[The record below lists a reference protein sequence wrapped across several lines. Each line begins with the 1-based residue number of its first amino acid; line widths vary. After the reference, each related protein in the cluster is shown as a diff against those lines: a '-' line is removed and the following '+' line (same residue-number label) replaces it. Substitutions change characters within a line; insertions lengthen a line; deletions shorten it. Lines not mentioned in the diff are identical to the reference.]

1 MQVDDAHDINVV
13 MPMHNLIEYIDN
25 YSKTYEMLWNIV

>member
-13 MPMHNLIEYIDN
+13 IQTNNLIEYSEN
-25 YSKTYEMLWNIV
+25 YSKIS